1 MKRME
6 LEITLT
12 FIIMSI
18 VGIIINGFYFG
29 IAMNSNFLNFDA
41 IAYGIAM
48 ALVYLV
54 CIWIFT
60 RRHQWLALLG
70 FLSFCLMLMLIA
82 FSSGGVAIFSNY
94 SNWYY
99 ICLFIYFII
108 TCQIAKYHGQKLLE
122 EDEKNLR
129 RTQK

>member
-18 VGIIINGFYFG
+18 VGIIINGFCFG

-54 CIWIFT
+54 FIWIFT
-60 RRHQWLALLG
+60 RRHQWLASLG
-70 FLSFCLMLMLIA
+70 FFSFCLMLMLIA
-82 FSSGGVAIFSNY
+82 FSSCGVAILSNY

-108 TCQIAKYHGQKLLE
+108 TGQIAKYHGQKLLE